1 MSDPSAWP
9 RRTLARPAVVRG
21 VTLFTAADAELTI
34 RPATGGGISFVRAD
48 HPGSPIRAT
57 VDYALDEPRRT
68 VLAARVAPPPAS
80 SAPVTVQTVE
90 HVLSA
95 LAGFG
100 ITDAVLELAG
110 PEVPIGDGSA
120 QPFTDALA
128 VAGTALVDGPP
139 LDPIRPTEPIL
150 LEDAGTSVRIT
161 PREIPGCS
169 FAYHLDYGPDA
180 SLPPQQASFELP
192 VGGDGAGY
200 AAAIA
205 PARTFSTLPE
215 VLAFRKMGLFTHL
228 EPSQMLVF
236 GPDGPIDNVLRFEN
250 EPARHKLLD
259 LMGDLALAGR
269 PIQADIVAIRSGHAL
284 NRRAAAAIAALP

>member
-9 RRTLARPAVVRG
+9 RRTLARPAVVCG
-21 VTLFTAADAELTI
+21 VTLFTAAETELTI
-34 RPATGGGISFVRAD
+34 RPATGGGIQFMRVDRPESLI
-48 HPGSPIRAT
+48 SAT
-57 VDYALDEPRRT
+57 VDHALDEPRRT
-68 VLAARVAPPPAS
+68 VLTARAAS
-80 SAPVTVQTVE
+80 SAPATFQTVE

-100 ITDAVLELAG
+100 ITDALLVLAG

-120 QPFTDALA
+120 RLFTEALA
-128 VAGTALVDGPP
+128 AAGTAPLDAPA
-139 LDPIRPTEPIL
+139 LDPIRPTEPIF

-161 PREIPGCS
+161 PRETPGCS

-180 SLPPQQASFELP
+180 SLPPQHASFALP
-192 VGGDGAGY
+192 AGGDAAGY
-200 AAAIA
+200 AASIG

-269 PIQADIVAIRSGHAL
+269 PVQADIVATRSGHAL
-284 NRRAAAAIAALP
+284 NRRAAGALAELG